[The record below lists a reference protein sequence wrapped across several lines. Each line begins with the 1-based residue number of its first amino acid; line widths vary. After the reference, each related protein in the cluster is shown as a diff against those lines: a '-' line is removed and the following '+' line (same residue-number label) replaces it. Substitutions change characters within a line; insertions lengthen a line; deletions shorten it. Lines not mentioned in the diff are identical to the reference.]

1 MALNFTT
8 LPGRGRAVTAARQ
21 ISPGEQLLCERPV
34 ASMQLPDN
42 ADEVRVCRNCLRP
55 LGTISGQLQHAA
67 GLRTAPELPLA
78 DDEDDEI
85 CEEVRCRNG
94 SAATFCSKACESAAN
109 VGFHRYFC
117 ATRGPKLAALKAFEQ
132 HAMEEGE
139 NFLFGARLVTEMLA
153 RADALH
159 RKRPGRDEASCTAE
173 AREVLAPF
181 CRGLWW
187 EIAEPPPDLTPTE
200 VKSFRTEMRDAAS
213 ESLDLLRKLLFE
225 CGEPASRLR
234 WLDLNEWGGML
245 GLARQN
251 NICCEL
257 YNPTSEVVPMLRCH
271 AAAVPSPALDA
282 LLARLPRALPDVMG
296 TALYSQL
303 ACINHSCAPNAEVRP
318 APSGCAEALVVATR
332 PIAPGTEVTISYID
346 ANQRA
351 SVTERRREL
360 LEYGFECACEKCEQ
374 EMQWKRRL
382 RRRTEA

>member
-21 ISPGEQLLCERPV
+21 ISPDEQLLCERPV

-42 ADEVRVCRNCLRP
+42 AELVKVCRNCLRP
-55 LGTISGQLQHAA
+55 LGTVSGQLQHAA

-78 DDEDDEI
+78 DDEDDVI
-85 CEEVRCRNG
+85 CEEVRCRHG
-94 SAATFCSKACESAAN
+94 SSATFCSKACESEAN
-109 VGFHRYFC
+109 AGFHRYFC
-117 ATRGPKLAALKAFEQ
+117 ATRGPRLAALKAFER

-139 NFLFGARLVTEMLA
+139 NFLFGARLVSEVLA

-159 RKRPGRDEASCTAE
+159 RKRPRSDVASCTAE
-173 AREVLAPF
+173 ARKVLAPF

-187 EIAEPPPDLTPTE
+187 EIAEPPEGLTSAE
-200 VKSFRTEMRDAAS
+200 VAGFRKEMRHAAS
-213 ESLDLLRKLLFE
+213 ESLALLRKLLVE
-225 CGEPASRLR
+225 CGEPTSRLS
-234 WLDLNEWGGML
+234 WLDLKEWGGML
-245 GLARQN
+245 GVARQN

-257 YNPTSEVVPMLRCH
+257 YNPTSEVVPMLRYH
-271 AAAVPSPALDA
+271 AAVVPSPALDT
-282 LLARLPRALPDVMG
+282 LLARLPRRVPDVMG
-296 TALYSQL
+296 TALYSRI

-332 PIAPGTEVTISYID
+332 PIAPGAEVTISYID

-351 SVTERRREL
+351 SVSERRREL
-360 LEYGFECACEKCEQ
+360 VEYGFVCACEKCEQ
-374 EMQWKRRL
+374 EVQWKRRL